1 MKRKIKE
8 ISRNAAA
15 AAFLVTAIILG
26 GASGDGAGSIA
37 NAVLQILSLAIIL
50 YCLWADRRIRLP
62 TEAKPLIYIGFA
74 FVIFCMLTFIPLPP
88 GIWEA
93 LPGRER
99 AAAGLRLIDWEG
111 HALPFALSPQRTIAS
126 LMWVLP
132 PLAAFLLTLR
142 TADRGR
148 KMLPVAILGL
158 AILMVGLGVAQLI
171 AGDVALRPY
180 EVTNP
185 GLAVGMFA
193 GANHFATF
201 LLCALPFSGYL
212 AARAVRKQSGSKRV
226 SGFAVAGATA
236 LFLVIGV
243 GIIGSLA
250 GYGLLVV
257 IASATVLIYRKAA
270 VGNLNALWLAG
281 VAALFVGF
289 LAIAFAGP
297 LQEKALTGKFGDQ
310 RTSRKVMAQTTVE
323 AIKESFPAGTGLGS
337 FPLYYRTIEDPTAI
351 GVEIINHA
359 HNDYLEIALELGV
372 VGVLLILAFLA
383 WWATRSLQIW
393 RSNVQGSDLGRV
405 GSVIVLVVLVHSLV
419 EYPIRTSAIAAF
431 FATACALMI
440 PPIRSEGQS
449 KRRSRGG
456 REVELTHLEA
466 D

>member
-1 MKRKIKE
+1 MKRKIIE

-15 AAFLVTAIILG
+15 AAFLVTAIVLG
-26 GASGDGAGSIA
+26 GASGDRAGSIA
-37 NAVLQILSLAIIL
+37 NAILQLLSLGIIL
-50 YCLWADRRIRLP
+50 HCLWTDRRIRLP
-62 TEAKPLIYIGFA
+62 AEAKPLVYIGFV
-74 FVIFCMLTFIPLPP
+74 FVLFCLLTLVPLPA
-88 GIWEA
+88 GVWEA
-93 LPGRER
+93 LPGRKL
-99 AAAGLRLIDWEG
+99 AAAGLRLIDPNG
-111 HALPFALSPQRTIAS
+111 HALPFALSPQRAIAS

-132 PLAAFLLTLR
+132 PAAAFLLTLR

-148 KMLPVAILGL
+148 KMLPVAILFL
-158 AILMVGLGVAQLI
+158 AILMVGLGVAQLL
-171 AGDVALRPY
+171 AGEGALRPY

-185 GLAVGMFA
+185 GSAVGMFA

-212 AARAVRKQSGSKRV
+212 AARAVRRQSGSKRV
-226 SGFAVAGATA
+226 SGLAVAGATA

-257 IASATVLIYRKAA
+257 IAATTALIYRKAA

-297 LQEKALTGKFGDQ
+297 LQEKAITGKFGDQ

-323 AIKESFPAGTGLGS
+323 AIGQSFPAGTGLGS
-337 FPLYYRTIEDPTAI
+337 FPLYYRTIEDPNAV
-351 GVEIINHA
+351 GAEIINHA

-372 VGVLLILAFLA
+372 VGVLLVFGFLT
-383 WWATRSLQIW
+383 WWAIRSLQVW

-405 GSVIVLVVLVHSLV
+405 GSVIVLVVLLHSFV
-419 EYPIRTSAIAAF
+419 EYPIRTSAIAAL

-440 PPIRSEGQS
+440 PPTRSEAKSGRR
-449 KRRSRGG
+449 RRSRG
-456 REVELTHLEA
+456 EAELTHLEA